1 MGFRFRKRIKLLPG
15 VWLNLSKGG
24 VSTSVGGKGLTVNLK
39 SSKVKTTTSIP
50 GTGLSYSELTD
61 TRDNQ
66 AHQATTGDPAPAR
79 AGIPIWVWLL
89 LFVIVLA
96 LLVLK

>member
-1 MGFRFRKRIKLLPG
+1 VTVGFRFRKRVKLLPG
-15 VWLNLSKGG
+15 VWVNLSKGG

-39 SSKVKTTTSIP
+39 SSKVKTTASIP
-50 GTGLSYSELTD
+50 GTGMSYSETAD
-61 TRDNQ
+61 TQ
-66 AHQATTGDPAPAR
+66 AHQATTSDPAPAR